1 MKARNHA
8 RLPAAR
14 RKEQILEVA
23 ASLFARRGFQ
33 GTTTR
38 QIADAA
44 AVNEA
49 IVFRHFRSKEALY
62 WGVLDSMCRKRRSPD
77 VFEQRLKKSASARE
91 MFAGV
96 ARDIL
101 NRQDDPTF
109 SRLLFFSALENH
121 RLSQRV
127 FRTYIAGRYEM
138 LAAHIRERIKKG
150 EFREVDP
157 LLAARG
163 FLGMVVYHFLIQNL
177 FGAKRYQKF
186 DRQTVCE
193 TFSDLW
199 LSGVSNGSE
208 PHRKKKKV
216 NKS

>member
-62 WGVLDSMCRKRRSPD
+62 WGVLDSMCRKRR
-77 VFEQRLKKSASARE
+77 
-91 MFAGV
+91 
-96 ARDIL
+96 
-101 NRQDDPTF
+101 
-109 SRLLFFSALENH
+109 
-121 RLSQRV
+121 
-127 FRTYIAGRYEM
+127 
-138 LAAHIRERIKKG
+138 
-150 EFREVDP
+150 
-157 LLAARG
+157 
-163 FLGMVVYHFLIQNL
+163 
-177 FGAKRYQKF
+177 
-186 DRQTVCE
+186 
-193 TFSDLW
+193 
-199 LSGVSNGSE
+199 
-208 PHRKKKKV
+208 
-216 NKS
+216 